1 MSEILKAPREMQD
14 VRIAPSVEW
23 SEEAKAAQ
31 KKALENPN
39 CADAW
44 MNLGLEL
51 RKQML
56 FREAI
61 EAYSRGLACQPFHSM
76 LYRHR
81 GHALVNIG
89 CYAMGASDFEMCLR
103 IDPDNWSAWY
113 HLGLSYH
120 LMGEYALA
128 SEAYAQCLKRS
139 YDDYHK
145 ICCTDWY
152 CMTLMK
158 MGKIEQMREIASR
171 ITKDMVPGEAY
182 GYFGRD
188 LVYNGTN
195 DPEQTLEQARKDNDH
210 MFATGAYG
218 IAVYYEYVLGN
229 EKRAMEILHEIQQR
243 NTVWSGFAEQAMELR
258 LQGKAK

>member
-1 MSEILKAPREMQD
+1 MDGVLKAPRDAQD
-14 VRIAPSVEW
+14 VRIVATVEW
-23 SEEAKAAQ
+23 SDAAKAAQ
-31 KKALENPN
+31 AKANAQGAT
-39 CADAW
+39 ADDW

-56 FREAI
+56 MREAI
-61 EAYSRGLACQPFHSM
+61 EAYSRGICLEPFHSM

-81 GHALVNIG
+81 GHAFVNIG
-89 CYAMGASDFEMCLR
+89 CYALGASDFETCLR
-103 IDPDNWSAWY
+103 IDPSNWSAWY

-120 LMGEYALA
+120 LMGNYEKARC
-128 SEAYAQCLKRS
+128 AYDECLRRS

-158 MGKIEQMREIASR
+158 MGRVDEAKELAGKI
-171 ITKDMVPGEAY
+171 TPDMEPGEAY

-188 LVYNGTN
+188 LVYAGIN
-195 DPEQTLEQARKDNDH
+195 DPEKTLEEARRDNDH

-218 IAVYYEYVLGN
+218 IAVYYEYAL
-229 EKRAMEILHEIQQR
+229 KDKARALEILKEIQAR
-243 NTVWSGFAEQAMELR
+243 STLWSGFAEQAAALR
-258 LQGKAK
+258 LAEE

>member
-1 MSEILKAPREMQD
+1 MADLLKAPRDAQN
-14 VRIAPSVEW
+14 VKIVETIEW
-23 SEEAKAAQ
+23 DEAARSFLEKATAQ
-31 KKALENPN
+31 GATAK
-39 CADAW
+39 DW

-61 EAYSRGLACQPFHSM
+61 EAYSQGLCLEPFHSL

-103 IDPDNWSAWY
+103 VDPSNWSAWY
-113 HLGLSYH
+113 HLGLAYH
-120 LMGEYALA
+120 LMGDYERACQ
-128 SEAYAQCLKRS
+128 AYKECMSRS
-139 YDDYHK
+139 YDDYYK

-158 MGKIEQMREIASR
+158 LGHLDEAKALASR
-171 ITKDMVPGEAY
+171 ITPDMEPGDAY
-182 GYFGRD
+182 GYLGRD
-188 LVYNGTN
+188 LVYAGLR
-195 DPEQTLEQARKDNDH
+195 DPEEVLEEAYRDNDH

-218 IAVYYEYVLGN
+218 IAVYYEYMKHD
-229 EKRAMEILHEIQQR
+229 EKRALEILHAIKER
-243 NTVWSGFAEQAMELR
+243 NTLWSGFAEQATELR
-258 LQGKAK
+258 LEGKTK

>member
-1 MSEILKAPREMQD
+1 MSEAIKAPRQSQE
-14 VRIAPSVEW
+14 VRVIPSAEW
-23 SEEAKAAQ
+23 SKEACAAQ
-31 KKALENPN
+31 KRALEHPEN
-39 CADAW
+39 ADAW
-44 MNLGLEL
+44 MELGLEL

-56 FREAI
+56 FREALK
-61 EAYSRGLACQPFHSM
+61 AYSEGLSRQPFHSL

-120 LMGEYALA
+120 LMGQYERAC
-128 SEAYAQCLKRS
+128 EAYAQCLKRS

-158 MGKIEQMREIASR
+158 LGKLDEMRAIASR
-171 ITKDMVPGEAY
+171 ITKDMTPGEAK

-195 DPEQTLEQARKDNDH
+195 DPEQSLEEARRDNDH

-218 IAVYYEYVLGN
+218 IAVYYEYALGN
-229 EKRAMEILHEIQQR
+229 EKRALEILREIEER
-243 NTVWSGFAEQAMELR
+243 DTLWSGFAEQAAELR

>member
-1 MSEILKAPREMQD
+1 MSEVLKAPRKAQD
-14 VRIAPSVEW
+14 VYIMPSVEW
-23 SEEAKAAQ
+23 SEEAKTAQ
-31 KKALENPN
+31 KKALGNPS
-39 CADAW
+39 CADDW
-44 MNLGLEL
+44 MDLGLKL

-61 EAYSRGLACQPFHSM
+61 DAYSRGLVCQPFYSQ

-89 CYAMGASDFEMCLR
+89 CYVMGASDFEMCLR
-103 IDPDNWSAWY
+103 IDPNNWSAWY

-120 LMGEYALA
+120 LMGEYTLA
-128 SEAYAQCLKRS
+128 NNAYAQCLNRS
-139 YDDYHK
+139 CDDYHK

-158 MGKIEQMREIASR
+158 MGKIDQMHEIASH
-171 ITKDMVPGEAY
+171 ITKDMAPGEAY
-182 GYFGRD
+182 GYFGRV

-195 DPEQTLEQARKDNDH
+195 DPEQTLEQARKEDDH

-218 IAVYYEYVLGN
+218 IAVYFEYVLGN
-229 EKRAMEILHEIQQR
+229 EKRAMEILREIQKR
-243 NTVWSGFAEQAMELR
+243 NTVWSGFAEQATELR
-258 LQGKAK
+258 LLEKAK